1 MHSTTCPLYPLYG
14 SESAADSPHSLGKD
28 VDDAGGDG
36 PGSFDVRGS
45 VWHLDCCNA
54 TNYKDGNGWLIFGAI
69 TGWTNSA
76 TRKLF
81 TLV

>member
-1 MHSTTCPLYPLYG
+1 MHSTTCLLYPLYA
-14 SESAADSPHSLGKD
+14 SEPAADSPRSLGKD

-36 PGSFDVRGS
+36 PGSFDVRGN

-54 TNYKDGNGWLIFGAI
+54 TNYKDGSGWLIFGAI
-69 TGWTNSA
+69 TGWTNNA

-81 TLV
+81 ALV